1 MTSDAEALLA
11 VLTAA
16 PRQALPVT
24 RLAALVRAAGLDAGR
39 LAGALAALA
48 DGGRI
53 AVLDPPP
60 PDPHL
65 AGTDLR
71 VVAAVGGPAG
81 DDPAGA
87 HQRARQCWDE
97 ILRGFLTAHR
107 CR

>member
-1 MTSDAEALLA
+1 MTSDTEALLA
-11 VLTAA
+11 ALSAA

-24 RLAALVRAAGLDAGR
+24 RLAALTRAAGIDAGR
-39 LAGALAALA
+39 FAGALAALA
-48 DGGRI
+48 DGGRV

-71 VVAAVGGPAG
+71 VVAAVGRPAG

-87 HQRARQCWDE
+87 YEAARQCWDE
-97 ILRGFLTAHR
+97 FLRGFLAAHR